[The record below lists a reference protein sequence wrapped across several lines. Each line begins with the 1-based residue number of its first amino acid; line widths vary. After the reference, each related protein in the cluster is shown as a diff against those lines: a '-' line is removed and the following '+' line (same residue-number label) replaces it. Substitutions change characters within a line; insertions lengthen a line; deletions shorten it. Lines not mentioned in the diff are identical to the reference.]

1 MPNDR
6 HLQKAISRGRP
17 PGRLNR
23 LTACAKRAQLKA
35 LSEDKAISEDAADLA
50 QIADARNEPS
60 VPWKT
65 AHNLSGVESG
75 NRLCQS
81 GLRIFSA
88 GLCTGT
94 P

>member
-50 QIADARNEPS
+50 QIAAARNEYS
-60 VPWKT
+60 VPWT
-65 AHNLSGVESG
+65 DIELDYLLLLSVRSAMA
-75 NRLCQS
+75 QT
-81 GLRIFSA
+81 FSPF
-88 GLCTGT
+88 GPVVLGW